1 MNGPAYNMHIVNG
14 LVPSG
19 RATCHTHTHTH
30 THTHNTH
37 THTHTYTHTQHQVG
51 PVQTNVQCQAGVIMG
66 DMHTSACLHC
76 HRIPLGLQ
84 EYREYC
90 YTSDVFKG
98 VVWGQTHG
106 CVYSGGGGGEKE
118 RA

>member
-1 MNGPAYNMHIVNG
+1 
-14 LVPSG
+14 
-19 RATCHTHTHTH
+19 
-30 THTHNTH
+30 
-37 THTHTYTHTQHQVG
+37 
-51 PVQTNVQCQAGVIMG
+51 MG

-106 CVYSGGGGGEKE
+106 RVYSGGGGGEKE

>member
-1 MNGPAYNMHIVNG
+1 
-14 LVPSG
+14 
-19 RATCHTHTHTH
+19 
-30 THTHNTH
+30 
-37 THTHTYTHTQHQVG
+37 
-51 PVQTNVQCQAGVIMG
+51 MG

-106 CVYSGGGGGEKE
+106 RVYSGGGGGGGGGGKE
-118 RA
+118 LSPIPLLPS